1 MGESGSRVAER
12 ALMHLKAI
20 ECAHDLTIANK
31 SEIASEIACRVSDER
46 SVLIICAS
54 LNTWVAMNR
63 IGESI
68 FIPRDVLEPLI
79 ELAEIRERCA

>member
-1 MGESGSRVAER
+1 MGEFSSRVAER

-20 ECAHDLTIANK
+20 ECAHGLTITNK
-31 SEIASEIACRVSDER
+31 SEIVSEIASRIADGR
-46 SVLIICAS
+46 SVLTICTS

-63 IGESI
+63 VGESI